1 MLINGK
7 QDKFHPLTR
16 GSMMKKHGKQL
27 TRIIAVCLMGV
38 TCLLVSIGYAG
49 NIISAGGAIDDNND
63 SIQVVGQTAIGVC
76 SDASIRMFVGGL
88 YTLNETTCLKGDV
101 DLNGL
106 IDGNDIDD
114 YITAVVDGLGSPQ
127 QLCAA
132 DLEIADFAT
141 LLLGQ

>member
-1 MLINGK
+1 MNK
-7 QDKFHPLTR
+7 QSKRL
-16 GSMMKKHGKQL
+16 HG
-27 TRIIAVCLMGV
+27 IIAW
-38 TCLLVSIGYAG
+38 CLLGATCMVVSISRAG
-49 NIISAGGAIDDNND
+49 NIISAGGAIDDAND

-76 SDASIRMFVGGL
+76 SDASVRMFVGGL

-106 IDGNDIDD
+106 INGSDIDD
-114 YITAVVDGLGSPQ
+114 YIMAVVDGIGSPQ